1 MPIISNQ
8 IIYKEH
14 GNPSKVLQLEDISLA
29 DIALQNSEV
38 LVRWLAAPINP
49 SDLYQIEGNF
59 GIEPKLPAV
68 GGNEGCGIIEKI
80 GPGASTVRPGDAVI
94 PNGLCGLGTWRTY
107 GIHDEKFLFK
117 LDDAEGGL
125 FHNIMGDCSL
135 VAASML
141 INPPTAYRMLKDFVD
156 LQRGDY
162 VVQNGANSSVG
173 RYVIQLCHIWG
184 YKSINVIRNRPDVE
198 ELKIDLNELGADK
211 VYTRKSPTVSSR
223 AFGPT
228 AKTWVVPAGGAP
240 LGFSVSGA
248 ERGPLRGPRSAPE
261 TENPRGAGPATAGPF
276 THLAAC
282 SGPLW
287 YWDGLGLACV
297 ESMFVDI
304 ANDELK
310 GVHLALDC
318 VGGQAGAALTLAVE
332 EGGYF
337 VSYGSMSG
345 EESPKVTRKD
355 IQVKTFAIA
364 KWYNQRGNE
373 KERRELYA
381 EIGNLIQS
389 AQLKGPVFS
398 QRKITEFHEAIRAS
412 QEKSNTKQI
421 FIFAH
426 SNTSRPMKSR

>member
-1 MPIISNQ
+1 MPIMSKQ
-8 IIYKEH
+8 IVYKEH
-14 GNPSKVLQLEDISLA
+14 GDPSKVLQLEDISLV
-29 DIALQNSEV
+29 DTSLQNSDV

-49 SDLYQIEGNF
+49 SDMYQIEGNF
-59 GIEPKLPAV
+59 GTEPKLPAV

-80 GPGASTVRPGDAVI
+80 GHGVSTVRPGDVVI
-94 PNGLCGLGTWRTY
+94 PNGLCGLGTWRTH
-107 GIHDEKFLFK
+107 GIHNEKYLFK

-125 FHNIMGDCSL
+125 CPNIVGNCPL

-141 INPPTAYRMLKDFVD
+141 INPPTAYRMLKEFVD

-173 RYVIQLCHIWG
+173 RYVIQLCRIFG

-198 ELKIDLNELGADK
+198 GLKRDLNELGADK
-211 VYTRKSPTVSSR
+211 IYTQD
-223 AFGPT
+223 
-228 AKTWVVPAGGAP
+228 
-240 LGFSVSGA
+240 
-248 ERGPLRGPRSAPE
+248 E
-261 TENPRGAGPATAGPF
+261 
-276 THLAAC
+276 
-282 SGPLW
+282 
-287 YWDGLGLACV
+287 
-297 ESMFVDI
+297 FVDI

-318 VGGQAGAALTLAVE
+318 VGGQAGAALTLALE

-345 EESPKVTRKD
+345 AERQKVTRKD
-355 IQVKTFAIA
+355 IQVKSFAIA

-381 EIGNLIQS
+381 EIGNLVQS
-389 AQLKGPVFS
+389 GQLKGPVYT
-398 QRKITEFHEAIRAS
+398 QRKITEFKEAIRAS

-421 FIFAH
+421 FILGQC
-426 SNTSRPMKSR
+426 NTSRPMKSR